1 MFFKGK
7 NSALFVPFILFSFY
21 VIEDFCILVYLYKF
35 KLKAAF
41 LVG

>member
-21 VIEDFCILVYLYKF
+21 VIEDFVFWFIYTNSS
-35 KLKAAF
+35 
-41 LVG
+41 